1 MYTLVWTAYFTRAA
15 EKFIERHPELKK
27 KLAEILSDLEK
38 NPFNPRLHYH
48 QLKGKLKDI
57 QAVSLTDKYR
67 RSLKIVITDKEV
79 ILLDIGS
86 HDECTGNSRKS
97 YQAMKIYER

>member
-15 EKFIERHPELKK
+15 GKFIRRHPELNK
-27 KLAEILSDLEK
+27 KLADILRNLEK
-38 NPFNPRLHYH
+38 NPFDPRLHYH
-48 QLKGKLKDI
+48 QLKGRLKDI

-67 RSLKIVITDKEV
+67 LSLKIVITDKEV

-86 HDECTGNSRKS
+86 HDD
-97 YQAMKIYER
+97 IYRR